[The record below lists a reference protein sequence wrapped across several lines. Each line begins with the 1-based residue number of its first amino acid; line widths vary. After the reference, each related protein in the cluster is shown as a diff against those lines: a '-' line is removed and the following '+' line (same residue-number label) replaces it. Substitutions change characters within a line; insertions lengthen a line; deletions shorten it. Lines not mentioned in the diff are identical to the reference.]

1 MDVSR
6 GCFLLSGRGL

>member
-6 GCFLLSGRGL
+6 ECFLLSGRGL